1 MNIVQ
6 EINDNHLK
14 INEHPRKNNE
24 HHAKINETDGNMLKN
39 THETI

>member
-6 EINDNHLK
+6 KINDNHLK
-14 INEHPRKNNE
+14 INEHHLKINE
-24 HHAKINETDGNMLKN
+24 HHAKINEIDGNMLKN